1 MDTPRSLR
9 RDVYGFV
16 KESGLD
22 TRMKAQILI
31 NPSILNADFNDLENE
46 IAKVAST
53 SDFLHLDIMDNIF
66 VPNFT
71 FDLNRAFE
79 IIKFSKLP
87 VDAHLMV
94 NNPDEIAPLYAD
106 NGCTSVTF
114 HLEAARDVPQ
124 TIKNVRS
131 SGAKVGLAI
140 KPATQ
145 FDDVKRWIEE
155 IDMLLIMTVEPGF
168 GGQSFMHDQMPKVK
182 QARSFMEKLL
192 KAKPTLQIDGGVS
205 LETIAEAAQA
215 GANCFVAG
223 SAVYKSDKPAEM
235 VSNLRELA
243 EKNYPY

>member
-1 MDTPRSLR
+1 MTS
-9 RDVYGFV
+9 
-16 KESGLD
+16 
-22 TRMKAQILI
+22 QILI
-31 NPSILNADFNDLENE
+31 NPSILNANFNDLENE
-46 IAKVAST
+46 IAKVAPT
-53 SDFLHLDIMDNIF
+53 SDYLHLDIMDNIF

-79 IIKFSKLP
+79 IINFSQLP

-94 NNPDEIAPLYAD
+94 DNPDEIAPLYAE

-114 HLEAARDVPQ
+114 HLEAARDVAQ
-124 TIKNVRS
+124 TIKDIRS
-131 SGAKVGLAI
+131 NGTKVGLAI

-145 FDDVKRWIEE
+145 FADVEKWIEL

-168 GGQSFMHDQMPKVK
+168 GGQSFMHDQMPKVR
-182 QARSFMEKLL
+182 QARTSIEKLL
-192 KAKPTLQIDGGVS
+192 KSKPTLQIDGGVS

-235 VSNLRELA
+235 VSNLREMAQKSYL
-243 EKNYPY
+243 Y

>member
-1 MDTPRSLR
+1 
-9 RDVYGFV
+9 
-16 KESGLD
+16 
-22 TRMKAQILI
+22 MKSQILI
-31 NPSILNADFNDLENE
+31 NPSILNANFNDLENE
-46 IAKVAST
+46 IAKVAPT
-53 SDFLHLDIMDNIF
+53 SDYLHLDIMDNIF

-79 IIKFSKLP
+79 IINFSQLP

-94 NNPDEIAPLYAD
+94 DNPDEIAPLYAE

-114 HLEAARDVPQ
+114 HLEAASDVAQ
-124 TIKNVRS
+124 TIKDIRS
-131 SGAKVGLAI
+131 NGSKVGLAI

-145 FDDVKRWIEE
+145 FADVEKWIEL

-168 GGQSFMHDQMPKVK
+168 GGQSFMHDQMPKVR
-182 QARSFMEKLL
+182 QARTSIEKLL
-192 KAKPTLQIDGGVS
+192 KSKPTLQIDGGVS

-235 VSNLRELA
+235 VSNLREMARKSYL
-243 EKNYPY
+243 Y